1 MFKGWPRTLR
11 NSVDILLKVRLKS
24 RRCIFELITNTSIC
38 ESNRKRSIYLHDFL
52 HRRPIL
58 RTGHETL
65 THFCHDRF
73 PLRVIVFHYS
83 YTTIFVST
91 YRHCY
96 VHCHVHERS
105 WKPFI
110 ESPPRACTSLPGH
123 KSHAEPSIH
132 RIIHFKSLSSCCSR
146 HVVRSCTLIHALPTL
161 IERERFRKSIQ
172 TEREKKANNSK
183 GTIDKLQNERG
194 FKEEGRGQ

>member
-1 MFKGWPRTLR
+1 MYFNRSQT
-11 NSVDILLKVRLKS
+11 RL
-24 RRCIFELITNTSIC
+24 FF
-38 ESNRKRSIYLHDFL
+38 ESNRKCSIYLHDFL
-52 HRRPIL
+52 HCRPIL
-58 RTGHETL
+58 RTGHENL
-65 THFCHDRF
+65 AHFCHDRF
-73 PLRVIVFHYS
+73 PPRVIVFHYA
-83 YTTIFVST
+83 YTTIFVSS

-146 HVVRSCTLIHALPTL
+146 HVVRSWTLIHALPTP
-161 IERERFRKSIQ
+161 IEGKRFRKSIQ
-172 TEREKKANNSK
+172 TEREKNQTIPKGRSTSFKTSEVSK
-183 GTIDKLQNERG
+183 RKGEVSERRY
-194 FKEEGRGQ
+194 ESIS